1 MRIKKIVILTLLTL
15 VISTINV
22 NADSEE
28 PNLIK
33 AHATAYCLP
42 GKTASGTE
50 VREGICAMSDS
61 SLIGMTA
68 VVYQRLPDGNIG
80 DYIGTYEIEDTG
92 CSDNVIDVW
101 CTEEDC
107 QGFMDSVYENGCK
120 GKVYVQIVDA
130 KG

>member
-1 MRIKKIVILTLLTL
+1 MKIRKIVVLTLLTL
-15 VISTINV
+15 AISTLDV
-22 NADSEE
+22 NADSTE

-33 AHATAYCLP
+33 AHATAYCLN

-68 VVYQRLPDGNIG
+68 VVYQRMPDGSIG
-80 DYIGTYEIEDTG
+80 DYIGIYEIEDTG

-107 QGFMDSVYENGCK
+107 QGFMDKVYENGCK
-120 GKVYVQIVDA
+120 GKVYVQLIDA
-130 KG
+130 RG

>member
-1 MRIKKIVILTLLTL
+1 MLVIL
-15 VISTINV
+15 VIFPL
-22 NADSEE
+22 NAKASDNE
-28 PNLIK
+28 PVLIK
-33 AHATAYCLP
+33 AHATAYCLD
-42 GKTASGTE
+42 GITASGTE

-68 VVYQRLPDGNIG
+68 VVYQRLPDGSIG

-92 CSDNVIDVW
+92 CAANVIDVW

-107 QGFMDSVYENGCK
+107 QSFMDKVYENGAK
-120 GKVYVQIVDA
+120 GKVFIQIVDA

>member
-1 MRIKKIVILTLLTL
+1 MLLILA
-15 VISTINV
+15 ISTLNV
-22 NADSEE
+22 RAEDNT
-28 PNLIK
+28 PVLIK

-50 VREGICAMSDS
+50 VREGICAMSDLN
-61 SLIGMTA
+61 LIGMTA
-68 VVYQRLPDGNIG
+68 VVYQRNPDGTIG
-80 DYIGTYEIEDTG
+80 SYIGTYEIEDTG

-107 QGFMDSVYENGCK
+107 QGFMDKVYENGCK
-120 GKVYVQIVDA
+120 GKVFVQIVDA